1 MNQEKD
7 NQEWVDFA
15 VEARKYKTHLTETY
29 KQRKPW
35 QAPNPKEV
43 KAYIPGTIVS
53 VAVKPGDHLKQGD
66 LILILEAM
74 KMQNRIEMPFDGVVK
89 SVLVKAGDVIPKH
102 HLMIEIE

>member
-1 MNQEKD
+1 ME
-7 NQEWVDFA
+7 
-15 VEARKYKTHLTETY
+15 
-29 KQRKPW
+29 
-35 QAPNPKEV
+35 
-43 KAYIPGTIVS
+43 AYIPGTIVS